1 MSAVAITVSEPPSG
15 TARAAP
21 NSPFGLASAFASRPP
36 DIVRPL
42 PRPVVLWERA
52 RRVSESSTITT
63 SLPSS
68 TWRRACSNTMSATAT
83 CRSCDRSKLEAT
95 TSPRPQSTISLTSSG
110 RSSTSRMRRIAPGWL
125 SATPSATACSITV
138 FPALGG
144 DTIRARWP
152 KPRGQIRSTTRWISA
167 VRGLDA
173 WGVSSRRGRDG
184 CTAPSF
190 AKSSRSPRLAGGRP
204 LTLTTR
210 PFSTVTRSPRRSPG
224 RRTPASPFAGK

>member
-1 MSAVAITVSEPPSG
+1 MSAVAITVREPPSG

-21 NSPFGLASAFASRPP
+21 NSPLGLASALASSPP
-36 DIVRPL
+36 DMVRPL
-42 PRPVVLWERA
+42 PRPVVLCERA
-52 RRVSESSTITT
+52 SRVSESSTITT

-68 TWRRACSNTMSATAT
+68 AWRRACSKTMSATAT
-83 CRSCDRSKLEAT
+83 CRSCERSKLDAM

-110 RSSTSRMRRIAPGWL
+110 RSSTSRMRRIAAGWL

-144 DTIRARWP
+144 ETIRARWP
-152 KPRGQIRSTTRWISA
+152 KPRGQIKSTTRWISA
-167 VRGLDA
+167 VRGLEA

-190 AKSSRSPRLAGGRP
+190 AKSGRWSRWVGGRP
-204 LTLTTR
+204 LTLVTR
-210 PFSTVTRSPRRSPG
+210 PFSMVTRSPRRRPG
-224 RRTPASPFAGK
+224 RRTPASPLAGR